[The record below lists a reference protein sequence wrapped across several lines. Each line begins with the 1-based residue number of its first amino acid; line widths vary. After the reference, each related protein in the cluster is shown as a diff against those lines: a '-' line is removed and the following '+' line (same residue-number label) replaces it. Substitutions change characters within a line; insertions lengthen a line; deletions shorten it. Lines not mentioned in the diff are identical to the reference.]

1 MTGADSWQ
9 AHHVGFFD
17 LPSELWMNVAAA
29 RLDFQCRRPPL
40 AVRLFPYVYLDHS
53 LVSST
58 ALQCL
63 RRKVFCVVPGPG
75 QSEGRWG
82 YGEVSVTPPP
92 PSPPMDHLALVSC
105 LSPRR
110 AVCRHPPLCQ
120 CWGTLPA
127 MGNTAVSVLGH
138 IACHGQHR
146 CVSVG
151 AHCLPRATPLCQCW
165 GTLPAMGK
173 RYWCVVYCQSRSAY
187 SPVHM

>member
-1 MTGADSWQ
+1 MPLSLSGLQGVYSVLYCCPMSLSLQCPHGSLHTHAALGSSVLAITAHHLRPRSSTRWPMTGADSWQ

-92 PSPPMDHLALVSC
+92 PRLIPPPPTSSDGSPRSC
-105 LSPRR
+105 LLSESSPYK
-110 AVCRHPPLCQ
+110 V
-120 CWGTLPA
+120 
-127 MGNTAVSVLGH
+127 
-138 IACHGQHR
+138 
-146 CVSVG
+146 
-151 AHCLPRATPLCQCW
+151 
-165 GTLPAMGK
+165 
-173 RYWCVVYCQSRSAY
+173 
-187 SPVHM
+187 